1 MNPQTGEVLAM
12 VNFPTFD
19 NNLFQTE
26 VPVEYYLGLARNE
39 YTPLVNHAISGTYP
53 PGSTFKLVPAAAALQ
68 EAVVSPERYLFDPGT
83 IEIPNRFA
91 PNDPGRVQPFV
102 CWNLA
107 GHGSMNM
114 RLGIANSCDVYFYK
128 ISGGFD
134 QDGEFVEGLT
144 VDRIDVYGSQFGYGR
159 IQGIE
164 LPLEAEGNLPT
175 RAWKRQ
181 TQGEPWSTG
190 DDYNLGIGQG
200 FMTATPLQQAQMAS
214 VIANGGYLYRPS
226 IIHHMTD
233 ADGNIVIVDDD
244 SQIVARAHLD
254 RNGQLV
260 VTDAAGNTIEDP
272 PFTIEFDAEGNYI
285 FQPEV
290 IDTLQVDSQY
300 IQVVAE
306 GMEMVNNRM
315 SDTEFFTGAT
325 YVDWDALEAQI
336 GATAGKTGTA
346 EYCDNIAI
354 ERGWCRFEDIAQRRI
369 LPTHAWY
376 VSYAPLDDPQIAVA
390 VFVFNGGE
398 GSQWAAPVACHVMAA
413 YFGAG
418 QYAVRTGGATPEEA
432 AELPTVCTS
441 TVFNPE
447 LPPTEAELAAEEES
461 LLEQV
466 QPTPIPVTP

>member
-1 MNPQTGEVLAM
+1 
-12 VNFPTFD
+12 
-19 NNLFQTE
+19 
-26 VPVEYYLGLARNE
+26 
-39 YTPLVNHAISGTYP
+39 
-53 PGSTFKLVPAAAALQ
+53 
-68 EAVVSPERYLFDPGT
+68 
-83 IEIPNRFA
+83 
-91 PNDPGRVQPFV
+91 
-102 CWNLA
+102 
-107 GHGSMNM
+107 M

-144 VDRIDVYGSQFGYGR
+144 VDRIDVYGTQFGYGR

-214 VIANGGYLYRPS
+214 VIANGGFLYKPS

-233 ADGNIVIVDDD
+233 ADGNTVFVNDR
-244 SQIVARAHLD
+244 SEIVARAHLD
-254 RNGQLV
+254 RNGQV
-260 VTDAAGNTIEDP
+260 IVTDAEGNLIDP
-272 PFTIEFDAEGNYI
+272 PFPIEFDAEGNYI
-285 FQPEV
+285 FQPQV
-290 IDTLQVDSQY
+290 IDTLAVDPQY

-315 SDTEFFTGAT
+315 SETEYFTGAT

-354 ERGWCRFEDIAQRRI
+354 ERGWCRYEDIAERRI

-376 VSYAPLDDPQIAVA
+376 VGYAPIDDPQIAVA

-398 GSQWAAPVACHVMAA
+398 GSMWAGPVACHVMAA

-418 QYAVRTGGATPEEA
+418 QYAVRTGNLTPEEA
-432 AELPTVCTS
+432 AEAQLPTVCAS
-441 TVFNPE
+441 SVFNPT
-447 LPPTEAELAAEEES
+447 LAPTEAELAAEEA
-461 LLEQV
+461 LLEQN
-466 QPTPIPVTP
+466 QTAPIPVEPGN